1 MRIEMLASSLDM
13 DWLNRNADRIEQI
26 LARMSLPARIGGGDV
41 GIDSVRFHLIPVDG
55 INQDRIAQ
63 AAQEIAKAV
72 GVDAVQVSAQSN
84 GLSINV
90 PLKQDR
96 FLRLLPLLGALDE
109 RVPLT
114 ALVGMSDQGRP
125 LVMDL
130 RQEDSWHL
138 WIEGPKGCGKSE
150 LLRTLIISLAL
161 GSRPSQLKL
170 LGIDMT
176 GQELAMIE
184 ALPHALARLATNV
197 RHATEMV
204 FWLEREIERRL
215 RDRILQPAIVLVVDD
230 LAWMDLR
237 PTRGLTGGFR
247 RLLSN
252 AERAGVHLLGASRS
266 IQTPHVRRTLCA
278 SGLTKAMPGPQGEED
293 LGMFEFR
300 STRGKRRRARI
311 AWLSAADIQ
320 RAVARISACSSMG
333 HQSLLSSPTEMVQ

>member
-1 MRIEMLASSLDM
+1 MLASSLDM

-26 LARMSLPARIGGGDV
+26 LARMSLPARIDGGDV
-41 GIDSVRFHLIPVDG
+41 GIDSVRFHLIPLDG
-55 INQDRIAQ
+55 IHQDRIAQ
-63 AAQEIAKAV
+63 AAHEIAKAV

-90 PLKQDR
+90 PLKKDR

-125 LVMDL
+125 LLMDL

-138 WIEGPKGCGKSE
+138 WIEGPEGCGKSE

-161 GSRPSQLKL
+161 ASRPSQLKL

-197 RHATEMV
+197 RHASEMV

-215 RDRILQPAIVLVVDD
+215 RDRILQPAIFLVVDD

-252 AERAGVHLLGASRS
+252 AERAGVHLLAASRS
-266 IQTPHVRRTLCA
+266 IQTPHIRRTLCA
-278 SGLTKAMPGPQGEED
+278 SGLTKAIPGPQGEED

-300 STRGKRRRARI
+300 STRGNRRRARV

-320 RAVARISACSSMG
+320 LVVARISACSSMG
-333 HQSLLSSPTEMVQ
+333 HQSVLSYSTEMVQ